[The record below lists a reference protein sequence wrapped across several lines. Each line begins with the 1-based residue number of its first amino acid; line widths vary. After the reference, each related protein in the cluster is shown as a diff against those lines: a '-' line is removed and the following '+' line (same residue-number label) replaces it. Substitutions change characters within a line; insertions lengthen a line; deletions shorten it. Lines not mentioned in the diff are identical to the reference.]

1 LRFILNK
8 KPRFFCDNCGYEVG
22 ADVKT
27 CPYCGRHFASIRCPA
42 CDYSGPD
49 KMFQNGCP
57 MCGYSST
64 PSSKTGKA
72 YKSREKKPRRP
83 AESLPTWALILSV
96 LALFVVIW
104 LFSWLI
110 TR

>member
-1 LRFILNK
+1 VKK

-27 CPYCGRHFASIRCPA
+27 CPYCGRYFASIRCPA

-57 MCGYSST
+57 MCGYSSA
-64 PSSKTGKA
+64 PPPQKA
-72 YKSREKKPRRP
+72 KSYKPREKKPRHK
-83 AESLPTWALILSV
+83 AEPLPTWAFILSI
-96 LALFVVIW
+96 LALFGIIW
-104 LFSWLI
+104 LLSWLI
-110 TR
+110 FR